1 MDIAW
6 GDGAANRLKAEELL
20 LAAPKSDVYV
30 LPEMFSTGFAVEPEG
45 IAEADN
51 ESLLWMQQMAKQ
63 LDAAIAGSVA
73 VCEKGNFYNRFYYV
87 TPDKVEYYDKRH
99 LFTYGGEDKRY
110 EAGNRRVVVEWRGVS
125 YLLQVCYDLRFP
137 VFSRN
142 TAHVSLCNTTND
154 TAKESLSQYDVALY
168 VASWPDSRRAVW
180 DTLLRARA
188 MENQAFV
195 IGVNRVGDD
204 PQCHY
209 SGGTV
214 AIDAYGK
221 TIASCSDEQEAT
233 VTVQLDLNRL
243 QRFREKF
250 PVLADA
256 DVL

>member
-6 GDGAANRLKAEELL
+6 GDGTANRRKAEELL
-20 LAAPKSDVYV
+20 LAAPQSDVYV

-51 ESLLWMQQMAKQ
+51 ATLVWMQQMAKR
-63 LDAAIAGSVA
+63 LDAAVAGSVA
-73 VCEKGNFYNRFYYV
+73 VGEKGHYHNRFYFV
-87 TPDKVEYYDKRH
+87 TPDKLEYYDKRH

-110 EAGNRRVVVEWRGVS
+110 EAGDRRVVVEWRGVRF
-125 YLLQVCYDLRFP
+125 LLQVCYDLRFP

-142 TAHVSLCNTTND
+142 TAHISSCNTTND

-188 MENQAFV
+188 IENQAFV

-209 SGGTV
+209 NGGTV

-221 TIASCSDEQEAT
+221 TVASCPDEQEAT